1 MGEPSREPLIKDAL
15 RSHLGT
21 WGAVGNPSAQYGVGV
36 LAVTTLFG
44 ARTRLAHFNVGLVRC
59 LSLHEHDAGRAPFK
73 FGGKRSTHSHTVS
86 TNVLRNGLSTW
97 SPPPSCKM
105 DWMD

>member
-1 MGEPSREPLIKDAL
+1 M
-15 RSHLGT
+15 
-21 WGAVGNPSAQYGVGV
+21 VGV
-36 LAVTTLFG
+36 LIVLQGSAICAHDCPAVATYRVGVFAVTTLLG
-44 ARTRLAHFNVGLVRC
+44 ASTCLAHFNVSLVRC
-59 LSLHEHDAGRAPFK
+59 LSLHEHDAVCAPFK